1 MARRHD
7 SLVPLSHQHQHALA
21 LAVII
26 RRRFGAEKGQRTW
39 QGEMVAKVQK
49 AYQAELQGHFEV
61 EETVLFPQ
69 MERHLGRLE
78 LVSELLRDHQSL
90 RNFVKQLE
98 EVVELHTLDGFA
110 ALLEAHVRKEERQLF
125 VEFEKRMPAE
135 EAVKIGREIAAR
147 LIKACPRPCIDSLS
161 H

>member
-1 MARRHD
+1 
-7 SLVPLSHQHQHALA
+7 
-21 LAVII
+21 
-26 RRRFGAEKGQRTW
+26 
-39 QGEMVAKVQK
+39 MVAKVQK

-61 EETVLFPQ
+61 EETVLFLQ

-78 LVSELLRDHQSL
+78 LVSELLRVHQSL

-98 EVVELHTLDGFA
+98 EDVELHTLDGFA

-125 VEFEKRMPAE
+125 VEFEKRMPAK

-147 LIKACPRPCIDSLS
+147 LINACPRPCIDSLS